1 MKTKDL
7 ELKLVDLQTK
17 VDKMNLLYSID
28 FNPVIEKKISK
39 LYFLI
44 EKIEDKLDVYKYY
57 KTNITYFYL
66 FLIKYFIK

>member
-17 VDKMNLLYSID
+17 VDNMNLLYSID
-28 FNPVIEKKISK
+28 FNPVIEKRISK

-44 EKIEDKLDVYKYY
+44 EKIEDKLDDYKYY
-57 KTNITYFYL
+57 KTRSTT
-66 FLIKYFIK
+66 

>member
-7 ELKLVDLQTK
+7 ELKLVELQTK

-28 FNPVIEKKISK
+28 FNPVIDKRISK

-44 EKIEDKLDVYKYY
+44 EKIEDKLDDYKYS
-57 KTNITYFYL
+57 KTRSTT
-66 FLIKYFIK
+66 

>member
-28 FNPVIEKKISK
+28 FNPVIEKRISK

-44 EKIEDKLDVYKYY
+44 EKIEDKLDDYKYY
-57 KTNITYFYL
+57 KTRSTS
-66 FLIKYFIK
+66 

>member
-1 MKTKDL
+1 MKTKYL

-28 FNPVIEKKISK
+28 FNPVIDKRISK

-44 EKIEDKLDVYKYY
+44 EKIEDKLDDYKYY
-57 KTNITYFYL
+57 KTRSTT
-66 FLIKYFIK
+66 

>member
-44 EKIEDKLDVYKYY
+44 EKIEDNLDDYKYY
-57 KTNITYFYL
+57 KTRSTT
-66 FLIKYFIK
+66 

>member
-44 EKIEDKLDVYKYY
+44 EKFEDKLDDYKYY
-57 KTNITYFYL
+57 KTRSTT
-66 FLIKYFIK
+66 

>member
-57 KTNITYFYL
+57 KTRSTT
-66 FLIKYFIK
+66 

>member
-44 EKIEDKLDVYKYY
+44 EKIEDKLDDYKYY
-57 KTNITYFYL
+57 KTRSTT
-66 FLIKYFIK
+66 

>member
-28 FNPVIEKKISK
+28 FNPVIDKRISK

-44 EKIEDKLDVYKYY
+44 EKIEDNLDDYKYY
-57 KTNITYFYL
+57 KTRSTT
-66 FLIKYFIK
+66 

>member
-28 FNPVIEKKISK
+28 FNPVIEKRISK

-44 EKIEDKLDVYKYY
+44 EKIEDKLDDYKYY
-57 KTNITYFYL
+57 KTRSTT
-66 FLIKYFIK
+66 

>member
-28 FNPVIEKKISK
+28 FNPVIDKRISK

-44 EKIEDKLDVYKYY
+44 EKIEDKLDDYKYS
-57 KTNITYFYL
+57 KTRSTT
-66 FLIKYFIK
+66 

>member
-7 ELKLVDLQTK
+7 ELKLVELQTK

-44 EKIEDKLDVYKYY
+44 EKIEDKLDDYKYY
-57 KTNITYFYL
+57 KTRSTT
-66 FLIKYFIK
+66 

>member
-28 FNPVIEKKISK
+28 FNPVIEKRISK
-39 LYFLI
+39 LYVLI
-44 EKIEDKLDVYKYY
+44 EKIEDKLDDYKYY
-57 KTNITYFYL
+57 KIRSTT
-66 FLIKYFIK
+66 

>member
-17 VDKMNLLYSID
+17 VDNMNLLYSID

-39 LYFLI
+39 LYILI
-44 EKIEDKLDVYKYY
+44 EKIEDKLDDYKYY
-57 KTNITYFYL
+57 KTRSTT
-66 FLIKYFIK
+66 

>member
-7 ELKLVDLQTK
+7 ELKLVNLQTK

-39 LYFLI
+39 LYVLI
-44 EKIEDKLDVYKYY
+44 EKIEDKLDDYKYY
-57 KTNITYFYL
+57 KTRSTT
-66 FLIKYFIK
+66 

>member
-28 FNPVIEKKISK
+28 FNPVIEKRISK
-39 LYFLI
+39 LYFII
-44 EKIEDKLDVYKYY
+44 EKIEDKLDDYKYY
-57 KTNITYFYL
+57 KTRSTT
-66 FLIKYFIK
+66 

>member
-28 FNPVIEKKISK
+28 FNPVIDKRISK

-44 EKIEDKLDVYKYY
+44 EKIEDKLDDYKYY
-57 KTNITYFYL
+57 KTRSTT
-66 FLIKYFIK
+66 

>member
-28 FNPVIEKKISK
+28 FNPVIEKRISK

-44 EKIEDKLDVYKYY
+44 ENIEDKLDDYKYY
-57 KTNITYFYL
+57 KTRSTT
-66 FLIKYFIK
+66 

>member
-28 FNPVIEKKISK
+28 FNPVIEKRISK
-39 LYFLI
+39 LYILI
-44 EKIEDKLDVYKYY
+44 EKIEDK
-57 KTNITYFYL
+57 
-66 FLIKYFIK
+66 

>member
-28 FNPVIEKKISK
+28 FNPVIEKRISK
-39 LYFLI
+39 LYVLI
-44 EKIEDKLDVYKYY
+44 EKIEDKLDDYKYY
-57 KTNITYFYL
+57 KTRSTT
-66 FLIKYFIK
+66 

>member
-17 VDKMNLLYSID
+17 VDNMNLLYSID

-39 LYFLI
+39 LYVLI
-44 EKIEDKLDVYKYY
+44 ENIEEQSDDYKYY
-57 KTNITYFYL
+57 KTRSTT
-66 FLIKYFIK
+66 

>member
-28 FNPVIEKKISK
+28 FNPVIEKRISK

-44 EKIEDKLDVYKYY
+44 ENIEDKFDDYKYY
-57 KTNITYFYL
+57 KTRSTT
-66 FLIKYFIK
+66 

>member
-28 FNPVIEKKISK
+28 FNPIIEKRISK

-44 EKIEDKLDVYKYY
+44 EKIEDKLDDYKYY
-57 KTNITYFYL
+57 KTRSTT
-66 FLIKYFIK
+66 

>member
-28 FNPVIEKKISK
+28 FNPVIDKRISK

-44 EKIEDKLDVYKYY
+44 EKFEDKLDDYKYY
-57 KTNITYFYL
+57 KTRSTT
-66 FLIKYFIK
+66 

>member
-7 ELKLVDLQTK
+7 ELKLVELQTK

-28 FNPVIEKKISK
+28 FNPVIDKRISK

-44 EKIEDKLDVYKYY
+44 EKIEDKLDDYKYY
-57 KTNITYFYL
+57 KTRSTT
-66 FLIKYFIK
+66 

>member
-39 LYFLI
+39 LYVLI
-44 EKIEDKLDVYKYY
+44 EKIEDKLDDYKYY
-57 KTNITYFYL
+57 KTRSTT
-66 FLIKYFIK
+66 

>member
-28 FNPVIEKKISK
+28 FNPVIDKRISK
-39 LYFLI
+39 LYVLI
-44 EKIEDKLDVYKYY
+44 EKIEDKLDDYKYY
-57 KTNITYFYL
+57 KTRSTT
-66 FLIKYFIK
+66 

>member
-28 FNPVIEKKISK
+28 FNPVIEKRISK
-39 LYFLI
+39 LYVLI
-44 EKIEDKLDVYKYY
+44 EKIEDKLDDYKYY
-57 KTNITYFYL
+57 KTRSTS
-66 FLIKYFIK
+66 

>member
-17 VDKMNLLYSID
+17 VDNMNLLYSID

-39 LYFLI
+39 LYVLI
-44 EKIEDKLDVYKYY
+44 EKIEDKLDDYKYY
-57 KTNITYFYL
+57 KTRSTT
-66 FLIKYFIK
+66 

>member
-28 FNPVIEKKISK
+28 FNPVIEKSKRSGKIKISGVK
-39 LYFLI
+39 LI
-44 EKIEDKLDVYKYY
+44 I
-57 KTNITYFYL
+57 I
-66 FLIKYFIK
+66 

>member
-28 FNPVIEKKISK
+28 FNPVIEKRISK
-39 LYFLI
+39 LYILI
-44 EKIEDKLDVYKYY
+44 EKIEDKLDDYKYY
-57 KTNITYFYL
+57 KTRSTT
-66 FLIKYFIK
+66 

>member
-28 FNPVIEKKISK
+28 FNPVIEKRISK
-39 LYFLI
+39 LYVLI
-44 EKIEDKLDVYKYY
+44 EKIEDKLDDYKYY
-57 KTNITYFYL
+57 KIRSTTWQN
-66 FLIKYFIK
+66 

>member
-28 FNPVIEKKISK
+28 FNPVIEKRISK
-39 LYFLI
+39 LYVLI
-44 EKIEDKLDVYKYY
+44 EKIEDKLDDYKYY
-57 KTNITYFYL
+57 KTRSTTWQN
-66 FLIKYFIK
+66 